1 MTELPRGTV
10 TLLFTD
16 VEGSTRLARLLG
28 ARYDESLAAHRGLL
42 REASATHGGV
52 EVDTQGDAF
61 FVAFERAR
69 DAVEAAAAAQRSLAA
84 HDWPQGEAIQV
95 RMGVHTGEPELSP
108 GGYYVGVDLTRGA
121 RICAAAHGG
130 QVVLSQATRD
140 LVGEDIE
147 VRDLGDYRLK
157 GVPRPERLFQL
168 VAPGLGF
175 DFPPLQAQRLGNL
188 PLPRTPLVGRREE
201 TRQILDALG
210 RTPVLT
216 LTGPGGIGK
225 TRLAV
230 EIARTV
236 VPSYGDGAFF
246 VGLAGVDDPD
256 AVPAVVART
265 LGLTEEPGEAAADAL
280 VRGLRDRELLVVLDN
295 FERLM
300 GAAPLVA
307 DLVGACPRLRVLATS
322 RERLHVTGETEYA
335 VPSLVEDDSIELFL
349 ARARAARPVPDPTPA
364 EIEEMR
370 TICRRLDGLPLA
382 IELAAARVRLLP
394 LSEILSRLE
403 RRLAFLTGG
412 PRDVPARQQTLAATI
427 DWSYNLLEPHEQ
439 TALRHLAV
447 FAGGFSLPAAA
458 AVLGDEDAALGLVTS
473 LRDKS
478 LIVPRRGG
486 NGEAR
491 FAMLDTIREYAL
503 ERLRADGEDDSA
515 QRRLAEHLAE
525 VAERAYDEL
534 RGPEQALWLG
544 RLADDHANFD
554 AALAWARDTGAADL
568 LLRISGALWRFWF
581 VRGHIREG
589 RRWLTEALRSSPP
602 EPTPALGRALFG
614 AGALAVAEGDL
625 EQGHVLAV
633 ERLRVVSALE
643 DDAEIASALSG
654 LANAAAVRGDYA
666 QATELLE
673 RSAEHATRAQAWLPL
688 ASTMNNLGY
697 LLLMQGDLARA
708 IETCREAARRFD
720 ELGMRDEGASAA
732 ENVALGLLRQG
743 DDEAALGAVSGS
755 LATYAELGEN
765 DGVSYCLDV
774 VSAVKLR
781 RGELRTA
788 AVLAGAAEALRAS
801 TGAVAPP
808 LEQALHEETL
818 AELRRALDPEELQVA
833 LAEGG
838 ATELGEVVA
847 LASELVDH
855 GVSRVTEPS

>member
-1 MTELPRGTV
+1 MPELPHGTV

-28 ARYDESLAAHRGLL
+28 VRYDDSLAAHRSLL
-42 REASATHGGV
+42 RQAFSAHGGV

-61 FVAFERAR
+61 FFAFGRAR
-69 DAVEAAAAAQRSLAA
+69 DAVDAAAAGQHALAA
-84 HDWPQGEAIQV
+84 HDWPQGEPVRV
-95 RMGVHTGEPELSP
+95 RMGVHTGEPELSA

-121 RICAAAHGG
+121 RVCAAAHGG

-140 LVGEDIE
+140 LAGEGIE

-188 PLPRTPLVGRREE
+188 PVPRTPLVGRREE
-201 TRQILDALG
+201 TRQILDALRG
-210 RTPVLT
+210 TPVLT
-216 LTGPGGIGK
+216 LTGPGGVGK

-230 EIARTV
+230 EIGRTV
-236 VPSYGDGAFF
+236 VPAYGDGAFF
-246 VGLAGVDDPD
+246 VGLAGVEDPD

-265 LGLTEEPGEAAADAL
+265 LGLTEEPGETAAEAL
-280 VRGLRDRELLVVLDN
+280 ARNLRDRELLLVLDN
-295 FERLM
+295 FERLIA
-300 GAAPLVA
+300 AAPLVT
-307 DLVGACPRLRVLATS
+307 DLVAACPRLRVLATS
-322 RERLHVTGETEYA
+322 RERLHVTAETEYA
-335 VPSLVEDDSIELFL
+335 VPSLVEDDGIQLFL
-349 ARARAARPVPDPTPA
+349 ARARAARPVPEASPG

-370 TICRRLDGLPLA
+370 AICRRLDGLPLA

-394 LSEILSRLE
+394 LAEISRRLE
-403 RRLAFLTGG
+403 QRLTFLTGG
-412 PRDVPARQQTLAATI
+412 PRDLPARQQTLVATI
-427 DWSYNLLEPHEQ
+427 DWSYNLLEPDEQ
-439 TALRHLAV
+439 AALKRLAV
-447 FAGGFSLPAAA
+447 FAGGISLPAAA
-458 AVLGDEDAALGLVTS
+458 AVLGDDEAALRLLSS

-486 NGEAR
+486 DGGAR
-491 FAMLDTIREYAL
+491 FALLDTIREYAL

-515 QRRLAEHLAE
+515 QRRLAEHLAD
-525 VAERAYDEL
+525 VAEQAYDEL

-554 AALAWARDTGAADL
+554 AALAWARDAGAADL
-568 LLRISGALWRFWF
+568 LLRIAGALWRFWF
-581 VRGHIREG
+581 VRGHVREG
-589 RRWLTEALRSSPP
+589 RRWISEALRLSSP

-614 AGALAVAEGDL
+614 GGALAVAEGDL
-625 EQGHVLAV
+625 EEGHALAE
-633 ERLRVVSALE
+633 ERLRVVSALG

-666 QATELLE
+666 EATELLE
-673 RSAEHATRAQAWLPL
+673 RSAEHATRAHAWLPL

-697 LLLMQGDLARA
+697 LLLMQGDLDRA
-708 IETCREAARRFD
+708 IERCREAARRFD

-743 DDEAALGAVSGS
+743 DDAAALRTVSGS
-755 LATYAELGEN
+755 LATYAELGED

-774 VSAVKLR
+774 VAAVMLR
-781 RGELRTA
+781 RGEQRTA
-788 AVLAGAAEALRAS
+788 GFLVGAAEALRTR
-801 TGAVAPP
+801 TGAAAPP

-818 AELRRALDPEELQVA
+818 GELRRALDPDELRA
-833 LAEGG
+833 TLAEG
-838 ATELGEVVA
+838 AAAEPSEVVT
-847 LASELVDH
+847 LASELVEH
-855 GVSRVTEPS
+855 GVSRVAEPS